1 MAALIVEFIG
11 TFVLVFTV
19 GMTVID
25 PGAGALA
32 PLAIGASLMVVVYA
46 GGHISGAHY
55 NPAISLAV
63 LLRGRLTLTTMIEYW
78 VAQVVGAVVAI
89 GAVILLKDGQGASA
103 GAPDPLHALVAEFI
117 FTFVLC
123 YVVLNV
129 AVDDDTA
136 GNSFYGL
143 AIGFTVFVGASAVGG
158 ISGGVFNPAVAV
170 GVVGMG
176 VIPLGSFWIYL
187 VSNLIAGAAAAGIFR
202 LIHPVVTPTPPAAD
216 LETT

>member
-1 MAALIVEFIG
+1 
-11 TFVLVFTV
+11 
-19 GMTVID
+19 VID

-46 GGHISGAHY
+46 GGHISGGHY
-55 NPAISLAV
+55 NPAVSLAV
-63 LLRGRLTLTTMIEYW
+63 ALRGRLEYATMVAYW
-78 VAQVVGAVVAI
+78 IAQIVGAVVAI

-103 GAPDPLHALVAEFI
+103 GAPDVLHALVAEFI

-143 AIGFTVFVGASAVGG
+143 AIGFTVGVGAYAVGG

-187 VSNLIAGAAAAGIFR
+187 VSALVGGAAAAGIFR
-202 LIHPVVTPTPPAAD
+202 LIHPSPITPPAAD
-216 LETT
+216 LETA

>member
-11 TFVLVFTV
+11 TFVLVLTV
-19 GMTVID
+19 GMTVIS

-46 GGHISGAHY
+46 GGHISGGHY
-55 NPAISLAV
+55 NPAVSLAV
-63 LLRGRLTLTTMIEYW
+63 ALRGRLAYATMVAYW
-78 VAQVVGAVVAI
+78 IAQVLGAVVAI
-89 GAVILLKDGQGASA
+89 GAVILLKEGQGASA
-103 GAPDPLHALVAEFI
+103 GSPDVLRALVAEFI

-143 AIGFTVFVGASAVGG
+143 AIGFTVGVGAYAVGG

-176 VIPLGSFWIYL
+176 VVPLGSFWIYL
-187 VSNLIAGAAAAGIFR
+187 VATLVAGAAAAGVFR
-202 LIHPVVTPTPPAAD
+202 LIHPVVTPTPPAVD
-216 LETT
+216 LETS